1 MSLAM
6 DTRTLSALLHGK
18 LPPAEALRSGR
29 VTLDG
34 DAQARQSTRSG
45 LRAGRGQR
53 HASSVDRQ

>member
-1 MSLAM
+1 M
-6 DTRTLSALLHGK
+6 DTRTLSALLHGE